1 MKPPLKDWPEP
12 ATYPVYLPQWLYD
25 RALAHNKE
33 WTEAHFRPTQP
44 IPVAPSARKSVRTE
58 YPACMAAHGGKCAIC
73 GTGDCER
80 RP

>member
-1 MKPPLKDWPEP
+1 MKPETLVFGPGTLTILDGTFVVSVHKVSGFEM
-12 ATYPVYLPQWLYD
+12 T
-25 RALAHNKE
+25 
-33 WTEAHFRPTQP
+33 
-44 IPVAPSARKSVRTE
+44 PVAPSARKSVRTE